1 MDKSIADVI
10 DQPNSPSAMRSEADL
25 ILTRAR
31 WASETFRGYDRQ
43 QTQAIV
49 KAVADVAHEK
59 AQEYAEWAVRET
71 GFGVVAHK
79 RLKAEAS
86 SRGLVDY
93 YRDHDFVNPHVDRER
108 MIIEIPR
115 PAGVVFALAPA
126 TNPIATVYF
135 KILSALMTRNAIVFS
150 AHPASRECCNH
161 ATRLLAEVAERA
173 GAPDGVIQ
181 TIDEPTIPLIDEFM
195 RSDKTSVILATGGMA
210 MVRAAYSSSNPALGV
225 GPGNGPIVVDD
236 TVDCKKTA
244 GYLVD
249 SKSFDNGI
257 LCTADSIAI
266 VYRSIAKQLRIDMER
281 VGAYFCK
288 EDEIPLLREFMF
300 GAGSLNVEGVVG
312 RDAPLIA
319 RDAGIRVPPRTRIL
333 VAPIEKIGIDEPL
346 SKEKL
351 SPILGWFV
359 ANGKSEAFTQ
369 ARATLRL
376 TGAGHSAAIHSTD
389 PQTILDYANTVEAY
403 RVIANAALSQG
414 ASGLTTN
421 LAPTMTVGT
430 GFFGRS
436 SVGENVGPM
445 HLVHWT
451 RVAYAKDAAMDMSAF
466 DDAQLKFVGPL
477 VSAPSDGVPGEEA
490 GGSVTWPHPIHGG
503 KYSGHSETVPG
514 RSGRGGAVKEDEA
527 TGLRDEIRRLIAE
540 ELRRTRSE

>member
-1 MDKSIADVI
+1 MDKIIADLV
-10 DQPNSPSAMRSEADL
+10 DQPDSPSAMRNEADL
-25 ILTRAR
+25 ILTRAK
-31 WASETFRGYDRQ
+31 WASEIFRGYDSQR
-43 QTQAIV
+43 TQAIV
-49 KAVADVAHEK
+49 DAVAKVAFEK

-71 GFGVVAHK
+71 GFGVVEHK
-79 RLKAEAS
+79 RFKAEAS
-86 SRGLVDY
+86 SRSLVDY
-93 YRDHDFVNPHVDRER
+93 YRGYDFVNPHIDHER
-108 MIIEIPR
+108 MIVEIPR

-150 AHPASRECCNH
+150 AHPAARECCNH
-161 ATRLLAEVAERA
+161 ATRLLATVAERA

-181 TIDEPTIPLIDEFM
+181 AIDKPTIPLIDEFM

-236 TVDCKKTA
+236 TADCKRTA
-244 GYLVD
+244 RYLVD

-266 VYRSIAKQLRIDMER
+266 VYQGIAKQLRIEMER
-281 VGAYFCK
+281 LGAYFCK
-288 EDEIPLLREFMF
+288 EDEIPLLRDFMF
-300 GAGSLNVEGVVG
+300 GAGSLNVPGVVG
-312 RDAPLIA
+312 RDAALIA
-319 RDAGIRVPPRTRIL
+319 HDAGIRVPPRTRIL
-333 VAPIEKIGIDEPL
+333 VAPIDKIGVDEPL
-346 SKEKL
+346 SEEKL
-351 SPILGWFV
+351 SPVLAWFV
-359 ANGKSEAFTQ
+359 AAGKSEAFTQ
-369 ARATLRL
+369 ARATLRM
-376 TGAGHSAAIHSTD
+376 TGAGHSAAIHSDD
-389 PQTILDYANTVEAY
+389 PQTVLDYAATVEAY

-451 RVAYAKDAAMDMSAF
+451 RIAYAKDASVDMASF
-466 DDAQLKFVGPL
+466 DTTRLKFAGPL
-477 VSAPSDGVPGEEA
+477 PSAPSDGVPGED
-490 GGSVTWPHPIHGG
+490 GGGRSLSSTASHAAPVR
-503 KYSGHSETVPG
+503 SGHGQGVVG
-514 RSGRGGAVKEDEA
+514 RSTAHDAETD
-527 TGLRDEIRRLIAE
+527 LRDEIRRLIAE
-540 ELRRTRSE
+540 ELRRTRNE

>member
-1 MDKSIADVI
+1 
-10 DQPNSPSAMRSEADL
+10 MRSEADL
-25 ILTRAR
+25 ILTRAK
-31 WASETFRGYDRQ
+31 WASEIFRGYDRER
-43 QTQAIV
+43 TQAIV
-49 KAVADVAHEK
+49 QAVAQAAFEK

-71 GFGVVAHK
+71 GFGVVEHK
-79 RLKAEAS
+79 RFKAEAS
-86 SRGLVDY
+86 SRGLVEY
-93 YRDHDFVNPHVDRER
+93 YRDHDFVNPRVDHER
-108 MIIEIPR
+108 MIVEIPR

-181 TIDEPTIPLIDEFM
+181 AIDEPTIPLIDEFM

-236 TVDCKKTA
+236 TGDCKKTA
-244 GYLVD
+244 RYLVD

-266 VYRSIAKQLRIDMER
+266 VYRSIAKQLRIEMER

-288 EDEIPLLREFMF
+288 EDEISLLREFMF
-300 GAGSLNVEGVVG
+300 GAGSLNVKGVVG

-319 RDAGIRVPPRTRIL
+319 RDAGIRVPLRTRIL
-333 VAPIEKIGIDEPL
+333 VAPIKKIGIDEPL

-351 SPILGWFV
+351 SPVLAWFV
-359 ANGKSEAFTQ
+359 AAGKSEAFTQ
-369 ARATLRL
+369 ARATLRM
-376 TGAGHSAAIHSTD
+376 TGAGHSAAIHSSD
-389 PQTILDYANTVEAY
+389 PQTVLDYATSVEAY
-403 RVIANAALSQG
+403 RVIANTALSQG

-451 RVAYAKDAAMDMSAF
+451 RIAYAKDASIDISSF
-466 DDAQLKFVGPL
+466 DGKQLKFSGPL
-477 VSAPSDGVPGEEA
+477 ASAPSDGVPGEDSGSRAAPPAEPRAPVSPGNRRQA
-490 GGSVTWPHPIHGG
+490 G
-503 KYSGHSETVPG
+503 KG
-514 RSGRGGAVKEDEA
+514 RPVEEHTEVD
-527 TGLRDEIRRLIAE
+527 LRSEIRRLIAE
-540 ELRRTRSE
+540 ELRRNRGE

>member
-1 MDKSIADVI
+1 MDKIIADLV
-10 DQPNSPSAMRSEADL
+10 DQPDSPSALRNEADL
-25 ILTRAR
+25 ILTRAK
-31 WASETFRGYDRQ
+31 WASETFRGYDRR

-49 KAVADVAHEK
+49 KAVADVAFEK
-59 AQEYAEWAVRET
+59 SKEYAEWAVRET
-71 GFGVVAHK
+71 GFGVVEHK
-79 RLKAEAS
+79 RFKAEAS
-86 SRGLVDY
+86 SRGLVEY
-93 YRDHDFVNPHVDRER
+93 YRDYDFVNPHVDHDR
-108 MIIEIPR
+108 MIVEIPR

-161 ATRLLAEVAERA
+161 ATRLLAEVAESA

-181 TIDEPTIPLIDEFM
+181 AIDEPTLPLIDEFM

-210 MVRAAYSSSNPALGV
+210 MVRAAYSSSNPAIGV

-236 TVDCKKTA
+236 TADYKSA
-244 GYLVD
+244 AQHLVD

-266 VYRSIAKQLRIDMER
+266 VYRDIAKKLRSAMER
-281 VGAYFCK
+281 IGAYFCHD
-288 EDEIPLLREFMF
+288 DEIGLLRDFMF
-300 GAGSLNVEGVVG
+300 GAGSLNIKGVVG
-312 RDAPLIA
+312 RDASLIA

-333 VAPIEKIGIDEPL
+333 VAPIAKIGIDEPL
-346 SKEKL
+346 SEEKL
-351 SPILGWFV
+351 SPVLAWFV

-369 ARATLRL
+369 ARATLRM

-403 RVIANAALSQG
+403 RVIANTALSQG

-436 SVGENVGPM
+436 SVGENIGPL

-451 RVAYAKDAAMDMSAF
+451 RIAYAKDAHTDMSAF
-466 DDAQLKFVGPL
+466 DKTALKFTGPL
-477 VSAPSDGVPGEEA
+477 PSAPSDGVSQDA
-490 GGSVTWPHPIHGG
+490 TRSDTSTVTRRE
-503 KYSGHSETVPG
+503 KYHSGYVGDARRQTGADPSLQEHSEQDL
-514 RSGRGGAVKEDEA
+514 RS
-527 TGLRDEIRRLIAE
+527 EIRRLIAE
-540 ELRRTRSE
+540 ELRKSRSE